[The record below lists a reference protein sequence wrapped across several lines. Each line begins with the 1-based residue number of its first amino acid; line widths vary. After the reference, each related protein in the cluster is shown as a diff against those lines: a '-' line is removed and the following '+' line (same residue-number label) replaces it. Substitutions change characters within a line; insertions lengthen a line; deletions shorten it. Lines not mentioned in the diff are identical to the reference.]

1 MRDITASEQIRH
13 DLNESAQMLIGAEF
27 LLSRTEPELEQV
39 WDSIKRAIELAR
51 KCEDEVINMVCD
63 KQIKQIDE
71 QEPYNWA
78 KEHGDY
84 DHSRDDERIER
95 QRSEY

>member
-1 MRDITASEQIRH
+1 MKDLTPVEQIRH
-13 DLNESAQMLIGAEF
+13 DLNESAQMLGGAEF
-27 LLSRTEPELEQV
+27 LLSMTEPELDKI

-63 KQIKQIDE
+63 KQIKQIDD
-71 QEPYNWA
+71 QEHFNWA

-84 DHSRDDERIER
+84 DHSMEDEKIARRDE
-95 QRSEY
+95 EY